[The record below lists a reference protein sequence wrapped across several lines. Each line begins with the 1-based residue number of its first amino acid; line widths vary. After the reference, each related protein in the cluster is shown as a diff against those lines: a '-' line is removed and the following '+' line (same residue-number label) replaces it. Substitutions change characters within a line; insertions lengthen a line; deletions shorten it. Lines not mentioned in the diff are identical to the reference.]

1 VSDTRWVAASV
12 PNAPPAPVGL
22 VCFTDVVFIRLSPRK
37 LSALDSSL
45 ITAGGA
51 IAGGLFGEAVVDW
64 IRTTCTTVAVA
75 YQRCQPHAPAGLS
88 HVAIDAV
95 CVICGGVLARLV
107 YRAVRLP

>member
-1 VSDTRWVAASV
+1 VLDTSWVAASV
-12 PNAPPAPVGL
+12 RDACRRPSGSYASP
-22 VCFTDVVFIRLSPRK
+22 TMVFRLSRWQ

-51 IAGGLFGEAVVDW
+51 IAGGLFGETVVDW
-64 IRTTCTTVAVA
+64 IRTNCTTVAIV

-88 HVAIDAV
+88 HAAIDAV
-95 CVICGGVLARLV
+95 GVICGGVLAKLV